1 MFIRVDNVLINL
13 DEIHTAIL
21 DNSLQDSLP
30 ILKLQMRGGIRTTVG
45 HGADPEV
52 VFDVM
57 VAALAEAGQLY
68 TPAEPDPPIEMSDLE
83 LGFLMQADDE
93 GYKYIARDRNGQLFA
108 YKDEPHK
115 DGPEWMTYAP
125 AAEPERMCDE
135 LFDFVDFDDDEPT
148 KIAELLGR

>member
-68 TPAEPDPPIEMSDLE
+68 TPAEPEPPIEMSDLE
-83 LGFLMQADDE
+83 LGFLMQAVDD
-93 GYKYIARDRNGQLFA
+93 GYRYIARDENGQLYA
-108 YKDEPHK
+108 YQGKPHK
-115 DGPEWMTYAP
+115 DGPEWMIDQI
-125 AAEPERMCDE
+125 EEKPERMCDE
-135 LFDFVDFDDDEPT
+135 LFDFIDFDDAEPT

>member
-57 VAALAEAGQLY
+57 VAALAE
-68 TPAEPDPPIEMSDLE
+68 T
-83 LGFLMQADDE
+83 
-93 GYKYIARDRNGQLFA
+93 GQLFA

-135 LFDFVDFDDDEPT
+135 LFDFIDFDDAEPT

>member
-1 MFIRVDNVLINL
+1 MFVRVDNVLINL

-30 ILKLQMRGGIRTTVG
+30 ILKLQMRGGIRSTIDRA
-45 HGADPEV
+45 ADPEL
-52 VFDVM
+52 VFNVM
-57 VAALAEAGQLY
+57 VDALAEAGQLY

-108 YKDEPHK
+108 YKDEPYK

-125 AAEPERMCDE
+125 RRGA
-135 LFDFVDFDDDEPT
+135 
-148 KIAELLGR
+148 

>member
-1 MFIRVDNVLINL
+1 MFVRVDNVLINL
-13 DEIHTAIL
+13 DEVNTAVLDTSVL
-21 DNSLQDSLP
+21 DNRTM
-30 ILKLQMRGGIRTTVG
+30 LKLEMRGGIRTTVD

-83 LGFLMQADDE
+83 LDFLMQADDE
-93 GYKYIARDRNGQLFA
+93 GYKYIARDYNGQLFA
-108 YKDEPHK
+108 YKDKPHK
-115 DGPEWMTYAP
+115 DGQEWMAYAP

-135 LFDFVDFDDDEPT
+135 LFDFVDFDDAEPT
-148 KIAELLGR
+148 RIADLLGR

>member
-1 MFIRVDNVLINL
+1 
-13 DEIHTAIL
+13 
-21 DNSLQDSLP
+21 
-30 ILKLQMRGGIRTTVG
+30 
-45 HGADPEV
+45 
-52 VFDVM
+52 
-57 VAALAEAGQLY
+57 
-68 TPAEPDPPIEMSDLE
+68 
-83 LGFLMQADDE
+83 MQADDE

-135 LFDFVDFDDDEPT
+135 LFDFIDFDDAEPT